1 MGCNSSSPA
10 SSAPSKIST
19 IHTKEMANADQVDT
33 FKWKDGYWYN
43 YNERGYLLIIKG
55 DKSEYKGLVCL
66 DYPESKVVARQTWR
80 SGEFEPA
87 HPDIVEATGV
97 KNYNIEIDNEFFKQY
112 GVLNKEGTEIKVIGV
127 TKKVESLKWMSDEEL
142 EKIKEDREPADA
154 PSISYFE
161 PKPDQQGK
169 LFWFSGKK
177 LHSEDALA

>member
-10 SSAPSKIST
+10 SSAPSKTST
-19 IHTKEMANADQVDT
+19 IHTKEMAGQVDT

-43 YNERGYLLIIKG
+43 YNERGYLLVVTG
-55 DKSEYKGLVCL
+55 DKSEYKNLVCL
-66 DYPESKVVARQTWR
+66 DYPGSKVVAKQIWR

-87 HPDIVEATGV
+87 HSDIVEATGV

-112 GVLNKEGTEIKVIGV
+112 GVLNKEGTEINLIGV
-127 TKKVESLKWMSDEEL
+127 TNKMESLKWMSHEEL
-142 EKIKEDREPADA
+142 EKIKEDRESADA

-169 LFWFSGKK
+169 LFWFSGNKS
-177 LHSEDALA
+177 LR